1 MITNWD
7 ILSRIDPATQNI
19 RYTLVT
25 DGTERDAQLLAKKL
39 AGYVSAPTTALPPF
53 NFSFELPMDLNEDTL
68 SKIRTAT
75 EEGVAQINKGNQFAP
90 DGALG
95 DPLFNGKTD

>member
-7 ILSRIDPATQNI
+7 LLSRIDPATQNI

-25 DGTERDAQLLAKKL
+25 DGTERDVQLLAKKL

-53 NFSFELPMDLNEDTL
+53 NFSFELP
-68 SKIRTAT
+68 
-75 EEGVAQINKGNQFAP
+75 
-90 DGALG
+90 
-95 DPLFNGKTD
+95 TD

>member
-25 DGTERDAQLLAKKL
+25 DGTERDAQLLAK
-39 AGYVSAPTTALPPF
+39 
-53 NFSFELPMDLNEDTL
+53 
-68 SKIRTAT
+68 
-75 EEGVAQINKGNQFAP
+75 
-90 DGALG
+90 
-95 DPLFNGKTD
+95 